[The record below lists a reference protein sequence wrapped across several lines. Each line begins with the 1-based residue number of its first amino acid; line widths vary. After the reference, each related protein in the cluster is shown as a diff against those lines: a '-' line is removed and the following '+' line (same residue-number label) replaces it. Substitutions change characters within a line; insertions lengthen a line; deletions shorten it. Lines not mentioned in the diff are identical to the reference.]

1 MIEKKKWEVPK
12 EGRGGGLVL
21 FLKSSINLTVEDSS
35 KYYIDVCFDK
45 NTMQEWRFTGF
56 YGEAETA
63 RRTEAWDSLR
73 SLNHHPNT
81 PWLCAGDFNELV
93 IQDEKLGGTIQS
105 SNSMQ
110 LLRDV
115 IDECGFVDLRFV
127 DPKFTWSR
135 HFEDGRSIW
144 ERLDRGLANNAWF
157 QKLPRSRV
165 HHLHCD
171 SLDHVPL
178 FLNLSGLE
186 PPPRKKSFRFEMW
199 LSNNRCGETIEASWC
214 SSISEVGDD
223 ASGKVWERFG
233 LVEPEY
239 FWECQIG
246 ITKEVEDVGS
256 S

>member
-1 MIEKKKWEVPK
+1 MD
-12 EGRGGGLVL
+12 LVL

-35 KYYIDVCFDK
+35 KYYIDVCIDK

-63 RRTEAWDSLR
+63 RRIEAWDSLR

-105 SNSMQ
+105 SNPMQ

-135 HFEDGRSIW
+135 HFKMDV
-144 ERLDRGLANNAWF
+144 
-157 QKLPRSRV
+157 Q
-165 HHLHCD
+165 
-171 SLDHVPL
+171 
-178 FLNLSGLE
+178 
-186 PPPRKKSFRFEMW
+186 
-199 LSNNRCGETIEASWC
+199 
-214 SSISEVGDD
+214 
-223 ASGKVWERFG
+223 SGKDLTEVWRIM
-233 LVEPEY
+233 L
-239 FWECQIG
+239 
-246 ITKEVEDVGS
+246 GS
-256 S
+256 KNYLGHMSTTSVVIHRIMFLYS